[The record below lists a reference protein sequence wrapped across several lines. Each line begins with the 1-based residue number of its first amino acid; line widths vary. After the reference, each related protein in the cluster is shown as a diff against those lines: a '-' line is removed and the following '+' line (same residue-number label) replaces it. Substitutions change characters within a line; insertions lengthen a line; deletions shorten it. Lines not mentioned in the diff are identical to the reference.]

1 MNGEDL
7 KQMREVLRD
16 FQGEHQRYLDAK
28 FKSLEEI
35 VGSHRNRID
44 SLEKKR
50 FKDTSVSGI
59 TGFVGGFIAVFT
71 KEFWLK

>member
-16 FQGEHQRYLDAK
+16 FQREHQRYLDTK
-28 FKSLEEI
+28 FRSLEEI

-50 FKDTSVSGI
+50 FKDT
-59 TGFVGGFIAVFT
+59 
-71 KEFWLK
+71 